1 MDETKIELGVQVD
14 LTTGEC
20 KTIMAGKI
28 SDICKLFAVA
38 GENLIMALHN
48 NQIEPLNDLE
58 EAVGLAPILDFHKNR
73 LITIIS
79 NIDIDYV
86 SEQMNSMEKEGDHFK
101 KNQVKDKQEF
111 ADFFVNLAEEVF
123 RKEDEND
130 R

>member
-28 SDICKLFAVA
+28 SDICKLFMVL
-38 GENLIMALHN
+38 GENLIMALHS
-48 NQIEPLNDLE
+48 NQIRPLNDLE

-86 SEQMNSMEKEGDHFK
+86 LEQMNSMEKEGDHFI

-111 ADFFVNLAEEVF
+111 ADNLFVNLAEEVF
-123 RKEDEND
+123 RKEDENE
-130 R
+130 